1 MSNFVGNFIA
11 RLDGPLHFRFYMQ
24 PLMAILLSIHDGWQD
39 ALKGRPFYAWTVV
52 TDPVQRRQLLL
63 DGWKRISRVF
73 LIAIA
78 IDLIYQLIVR
88 HGFQPLEALWV
99 ALLLA
104 IVPYVVFRGPANR
117 LMCLWHAKS
126 SHGDKRA

>member
-1 MSNFVGNFIA
+1 MSNFISNFIG
-11 RLDGPLHFRFYMQ
+11 RLDGPLHFRFYVQ
-24 PLMAILLSIHDGWQD
+24 PLMAIVLAMRDGRQD
-39 ALKGRPFYAWTVV
+39 AHAGRPFYAWTVC

-73 LIAIA
+73 LIALA
-78 IDLIYQLIVR
+78 IDFVYQLIVR

-104 IVPYVVFRGPANR
+104 IIPYMAFRGPVNR
-117 LMCLWHAKS
+117 LLRLRYPKG
-126 SHGDKRA
+126 SHRGEA

>member
-1 MSNFVGNFIA
+1 MSDFISNFIG
-11 RLDGPLHFRFYMQ
+11 RLDGPLHFRFYAQ
-24 PLMAILLSIHDGWQD
+24 PLMAIVLAIRDGRQD
-39 ALKGRPFYAWTVV
+39 AREGRPFYAWTVF

-73 LIAIA
+73 LIALA
-78 IDLIYQLIVR
+78 IDFAYQLIVR

-104 IVPYVVFRGPANR
+104 ILPYMAFRGPANR
-117 LMCLWHAKS
+117 LLRRRYPKG
-126 SHGDKRA
+126 SHRGEA